1 MKKITKRI
9 QERQQEKKRA
19 LYVRLPHTIKD
30 EEDVAK
36 LFTGNFKV
44 NLLRQS
50 RRYCYVIFP
59 SRREKD
65 KNWKAVKDIKIDGK
79 RVVVGPAI
87 TKVEKK
93 PPTIR
98 KKIVIPKIKP
108 DTKVTRH
115 LFVSNIKCGTKRDE
129 LRAAIPGCLT
139 IKMLEPYS
147 EQSRAAIIK
156 MESAQAAAEY
166 LRKVR
171 EAPTV
176 AGRKLR
182 INPDTRNRR
191 SKCTPFKIYDEHG
204 KSIQGPE
211 FKEN

>member
-108 DTKVTRH
+108 DTKVTR
-115 LFVSNIKCGTKRDE
+115 
-129 LRAAIPGCLT
+129 
-139 IKMLEPYS
+139 
-147 EQSRAAIIK
+147 Q
-156 MESAQAAAEY
+156 
-166 LRKVR
+166 
-171 EAPTV
+171 
-176 AGRKLR
+176 
-182 INPDTRNRR
+182 
-191 SKCTPFKIYDEHG
+191 
-204 KSIQGPE
+204 
-211 FKEN
+211 

>member
-1 MKKITKRI
+1 MNVTRRIKK
-9 QERQQEKKRA
+9 RQQEKKRA

-50 RRYCYVIFP
+50 RRYCYVIFS
-59 SRREKD
+59 SRKEKD
-65 KNWKAVKDIKIDGK
+65 KNWKAVKGMKINGK
-79 RVVVGPAI
+79 RVIVGPAI
-87 TKVEKK
+87 TKIEKK
-93 PPTIR
+93 PVSK

-115 LFVSNIKCGTKRDE
+115 LFVSNIKCGTKRE
-129 LRAAIPGCLT
+129 QLRAAIPGCMT

-147 EQSRAAIIK
+147 QESRAAIVK
-156 MESAQAAAEY
+156 MESAQLAAEY
-166 LRKVR
+166 LRQVR

-176 AGRKLR
+176 RGRKLR
-182 INPDTRNRR
+182 INPDTRD
-191 SKCTPFKIYDEHG
+191 KHKKPTPFKIYDEHG
-204 KSIQGPE
+204 QPM
-211 FKEN
+211 